1 MSKALVIVLT
11 MFCSGCPFWTPP
23 PPESPNPARWTQIEV
38 AAGLFGDVR
47 LGFNPGELLD
57 FLLGFFGADLYG
69 DDIARGEGVNPH
81 AESAEFKSHA
91 ENAEPEPHAES
102 AEIAEH

>member
-38 AAGLFGDVR
+38 AIGLIGDVR

-57 FLLGFFGADLYG
+57 LLLGFFGADLYG
-69 DDIARGEGVNPH
+69 DDIARGERKN
-81 AESAEFKSHA
+81 
-91 ENAEPEPHAES
+91 PHAES

>member
-1 MSKALVIVLT
+1 MIKLN
-11 MFCSGCPFWTPP
+11 FFWLEP
-23 PPESPNPARWTQIEV
+23 V
-38 AAGLFGDVR
+38 G
-47 LGFNPGELLD
+47 D

-69 DDIARGEGVNPH
+69 DDIARGERKNPH
-81 AESAEFKSHA
+81 AEDTEFKSHA